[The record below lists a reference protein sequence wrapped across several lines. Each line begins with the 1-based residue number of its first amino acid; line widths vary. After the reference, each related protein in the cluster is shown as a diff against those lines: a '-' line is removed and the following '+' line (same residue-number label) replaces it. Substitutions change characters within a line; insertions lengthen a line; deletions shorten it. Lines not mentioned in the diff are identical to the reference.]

1 MKYFEITPVQ
11 IGLKI
16 MIPFMVAIESLTEQL
31 TVILQRVM
39 T

>member
-1 MKYFEITPVQ
+1 MKYFEITLVQ

-16 MIPFMVAIESLTEQL
+16 MIPFMVAIESQL
-31 TVILQRVM
+31 TVISQRVM